1 MDEGSGGL
9 TDAYAE
15 LQRARAFDVKA
26 HERLMAVVATLGEA
40 SVLPA
45 HDHRKLF
52 SADADLHVM
61 LTEGLSSGA
70 ILQPTLGRDTSTQAH
85 SLAGRLREIST

>member
-15 LQRARAFDVKA
+15 LQRVRAFDVKA

-52 SADADLHVM
+52 SAS
-61 LTEGLSSGA
+61 T
-70 ILQPTLGRDTSTQAH
+70 LQVFSFEAWPFIA
-85 SLAGRLREIST
+85 AE